1 MGQVRTWIRW
11 LRPIAFRPSNERIH
25 ETESTDHRKHIG
37 VAATAALSMG
47 IASLSGAPPAVAFG
61 ISVVVAATVGWF
73 VAQSVRRGLGVIEG
87 AVTSEPASSATTTKL
102 VEFEALANQ
111 IDSVM
116 ARWSDA
122 VAAARGGIRE
132 VEDLVAQL
140 DHRTD
145 GRTSS
150 EGGTPVFQLRR
161 LLGELVDALQPDLNQ
176 LVGEAGELDGKIT
189 LVASGTANQTE
200 AVSRTT
206 TYVEQMS
213 VQFDSVA
220 EVANAAQHAAQTARE
235 STRSAQT
242 LISEHVGRM
251 ETLRSRMDGTE
262 RKLRS
267 LRERSQAIGSII
279 ETIGAISSRTDL
291 LALNASIESFRA
303 GEQGRGFSVVA
314 EEVRKLAE
322 QAAQATTEISALIE
336 TMQADAESSA
346 QAIAEQRSN
355 VTSEIGQIS
364 STSEQI
370 TKIGE
375 TCEISANLVTDISQ
389 LAAQQLHLT
398 QNLVTTVERI
408 SETNRTNRS
417 QAEEAGWMTRSI
429 VKAARNLNTTL
440 DPLRI
445 GTNRRFAGNPQRSA
459 LPSGNG
465 APPHEESSLDQRNG
479 IDVASL
485 AEMAR

>member
-1 MGQVRTWIRW
+1 MKLNPLIIV
-11 LRPIAFRPSNERIH
+11 SH
-25 ETESTDHRKHIG
+25 VG
-37 VAATAALSMG
+37 VASAAAIAVGVVPMSGTAS
-47 IASLSGAPPAVAFG
+47 VVTFG
-61 ISVVVAATVGWF
+61 VVVAVAAAVGWSI
-73 VAQSVRRGLGVIEG
+73 AHAVRGGLRVVEA
-87 AVTSEPASSATTTKL
+87 AVTSESGGSPAATKL
-102 VEFEALANQ
+102 IEFDQLATQ
-111 IDSVM
+111 IDGVM

-122 VAAARGGIRE
+122 VAGARGGIRE
-132 VEDLVAQL
+132 VEELVAQL
-140 DHRTD
+140 DHRAD
-145 GRTSS
+145 GRSSS

-161 LLGELVDALQPDLNQ
+161 LLGELVDSLQPDLQQ

-189 LVASGTANQTE
+189 LVSSGTSDQSE

-235 STRSAQT
+235 STRSAQS
-242 LISEHVGRM
+242 LISNHINRM
-251 ETLRSRMDGTE
+251 ETLRSRMEGTE

-336 TMQADAESSA
+336 TMQADADTSA
-346 QAIAEQRSN
+346 QAIAEQRTD
-355 VTSEIGQIS
+355 VTTEIGQIS
-364 STSEQI
+364 STSDEI

-375 TCEISANLVTDISQ
+375 TCEVSANLVTDISQ

-398 QNLVTTVERI
+398 QNLVTTVEKI

-429 VKAARNLNTTL
+429 VKAARNLNTSL
-440 DPLRI
+440 DPLRA
-445 GTNRRFAGNPQRSA
+445 GTNRRFAGPQQRTTA
-459 LPSGNG
+459 PSHNGDHGNG
-465 APPHEESSLDQRNG
+465 DPSHDQRGG